1 MLETPQA
8 TTADTALPYN
18 YVDHQG
24 HLLVT
29 TTRTSS
35 DRDSCCQVDLIPLLL
50 QYLALE
56 VRLR

>member
-29 TTRTSS
+29 TMCTSS
-35 DRDSCCQVDLIPLLL
+35 DRDSCC
-50 QYLALE
+50 
-56 VRLR
+56 